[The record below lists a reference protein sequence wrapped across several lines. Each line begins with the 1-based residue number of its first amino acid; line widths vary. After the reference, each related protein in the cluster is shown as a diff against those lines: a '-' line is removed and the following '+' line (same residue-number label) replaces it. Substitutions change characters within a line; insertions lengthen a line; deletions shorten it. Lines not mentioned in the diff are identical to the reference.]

1 MLAFVIRRLLYSI
14 PVALGVYAITFGL
27 FHIRDPMAIAR
38 TNLQQA
44 PVPVLQNWVRA
55 NGYHLPYFLNL
66 PYMAEEVRADGR
78 VHPEFK
84 EHGIL
89 YSRFFLG
96 LEDLLTADF
105 GTDRSG
111 RRIAG
116 EIVRRAGPALMLK
129 TPSVF
134 VTHLLSLALSVLA
147 AYRRGRL
154 DSHLRLIS
162 VSLMSI
168 PLPAFLLAS
177 GWIFGD
183 LVRLFPIHGS
193 VTPAVVVAVI
203 AGIGS
208 NIRFFRTVLADS
220 VTAPFVRAARLRGAT
235 DNVLM
240 VRHILRNTMI
250 PILTTVVISLPFL
263 IGGSLLLEQFYGIA
277 GMGDMLFTAILSQ
290 DFPVIRAM
298 VYMGAFLYM
307 TGNILTDISYALAD
321 PRIRLE

>member
-1 MLAFVIRRLLYSI
+1 MLAYIIRRLLYSI
-14 PVALGVYAITFGL
+14 PVAFGVYAITFAL
-27 FHIRDPMAIAR
+27 FHIRDPLAMAR

-66 PYMAEEVRADGR
+66 PHMAEEVRADGR
-78 VHPEFK
+78 VHPEFR
-84 EHGIL
+84 EHGL
-89 YSRFFLG
+89 FYSRFFLG
-96 LEDLLTADF
+96 LGDLLTADF

-111 RRIAG
+111 RAISSEIA
-116 EIVRRAGPALMLK
+116 RRARPSLMLMA
-129 TPSVF
+129 PSF
-134 VTHLLSLALSVLA
+134 FITLLISLTLSVLA
-147 AYRRGRL
+147 AYRGGVL
-154 DSHLRLIS
+154 DSGMRLIA

-177 GWIFGD
+177 GWVFGD

-193 VTPAVVVAVI
+193 IAPAVAVAVI
-203 AGIGS
+203 AGLGS
-208 NIRFFRTVLADS
+208 NVRFFRAVLADS
-220 VTAPFVRAARLRGAT
+220 VSAPFVRAARLRGAP
-235 DNVLM
+235 DRVLM
-240 VRHILRNTMI
+240 VRHILRNTLV

-263 IGGSLLLEQFYGIA
+263 ISGSLLLEQFYGIP

-307 TGNILTDISYALAD
+307 AGNILTDISYALSD